1 MSSIIANH
9 LAAASC
15 INPVAVNTID
25 QTPAGECV
33 NRDSVQRMKR
43 RIVQASNRAG
53 EGHVPSALS
62 ILDILSV
69 LYGKVMQ
76 HRALAGQSPT
86 DRDRFILSKGH
97 GSLALY
103 AVLAEHGYF
112 PPVEFDRFCAYDGM
126 LGGHPDGN
134 KVPGVEASTGS
145 LGHGLPMALGMALAY
160 RIQQSQ
166 YRIFC
171 LIGDGEA
178 NEGSIW
184 EAALLGA
191 HHQLS
196 QLCCIVD
203 FNHSTDRAMSLGKL
217 TDKWRAFGWYATE
230 VDGHDHSALE
240 QALHTTVA
248 NQPLAVIAHTTKGK
262 GVACMEGNPAW
273 HHRAPNAAELEKILE
288 ELQ

>member
-1 MSSIIANH
+1 MNIQIFNK
-9 LAAASC
+9 
-15 INPVAVNTID
+15 ID
-25 QTPAGECV
+25 EVHPPPNADCLRHDTL
-33 NRDSVQRMKR
+33 QRMR
-43 RIVQASNRAG
+43 RSIVQAASRAG

-69 LYGKVMQ
+69 LYSKVMQ
-76 HRALAGQSPT
+76 HRALAGQSQT
-86 DRDRFILSKGH
+86 DRDRFVLSKGH

-103 AVLAEHGYF
+103 AVLAEHDYF
-112 PPVEFDRFCAYDGM
+112 PAAEFDRFCAYDGL

-145 LGHGLPMALGMALAY
+145 LGHGLPIALGLALAY
-160 RIQQSQ
+160 RIKRSKC
-166 YRIFC
+166 RIFC

-184 EAALLGA
+184 ESALLGA

-203 FNHSTDRAMSLGKL
+203 FNHSTDRAVSLGSL
-217 TDKWRAFGWYATE
+217 ADKWRAFGWLTTE
-230 VDGHDHSALE
+230 VDGHDHTAVE
-240 QALHTTVA
+240 QALSTTGA

-262 GVACMEGNPAW
+262 GVSCMEGDPSW
-273 HHRAPNAAELEKILE
+273 HHRAPNAAELENILK
-288 ELQ
+288 ELR

>member
-1 MSSIIANH
+1 MNIQIFNEIDEVHPSPTADCLRQDTLQRMRRSIVR
-9 LAAASC
+9 AAS
-15 INPVAVNTID
+15 
-25 QTPAGECV
+25 
-33 NRDSVQRMKR
+33 
-43 RIVQASNRAG
+43 RAG

-76 HRALAGQSPT
+76 HRAFVGKSPT
-86 DRDRFILSKGH
+86 ERDRFVLSKGH

-103 AVLAEHGYF
+103 AVLAELSYF
-112 PPVEFDRFCAYDGM
+112 PAAELDRFCAYDGL
-126 LGGHPDGN
+126 LGGHPDSN

-145 LGHGLPMALGMALAY
+145 LGHGLPMALGLALAY

-166 YRIFC
+166 HRIFC

-240 QALHTTVA
+240 QALHATVA